1 MREKTGGEALHNV
14 EPAAAPP
21 ELHFV
26 APRIVQTITG
36 ITNANAATQALQRT
50 QTAIYLI
57 ATSAQYQVE
66 R

>member
-1 MREKTGGEALHNV
+1 MSQAMN
-14 EPAAAPP
+14 ANI
-21 ELHFV
+21 V
-26 APRIVQTITG
+26 ATVTA
-36 ITNANAATQALQRT
+36 ITNANATTQALQRT